1 MLRKNQI
8 FVILI
13 LIIVIAIF
21 SFFYFKNRNTFIKE
35 DIFSLPKGTVLTEAQ
50 KQKFE
55 EAKAILEDDPSNAEA
70 LIKIAQVKYDIYD
83 LEGSKKVYLK
93 ALEFKP
99 DDLLILNNL
108 ADIYN
113 QLKDYE
119 NAEKILLKLTETSP
133 GWINGFREL
142 KTLYRFHLKEKYP
155 QIEGILLKGLEGNKE
170 LYGEAPVDF
179 YAMLATFYK
188 DTGQKEK
195 AIPYY
200 EKVLELDPNNEGAKI
215 DLEELKKS
223 S

>member
-119 NAEKILLKLTETSP
+119 NAEKILLRLTETSP
-133 GWINGFREL
+133 GWKNGFREL
-142 KTLYRFHLKEKYP
+142 KSLYYFHMKEKYP
-155 QIEGILLKGLEGNKE
+155 QVEGILLKGIEANKK
-170 LYGEAPVDF
+170 LFGEAPVDF
-179 YAMLATFYK
+179 YAMLAVFYK
-188 DTGQKEK
+188 DTGQKGK

-200 EKVLELDPNNEGAKI
+200 EKVLELDPTNEGARI
-215 DLEELKKS
+215 DLEQLKKI
-223 S
+223 

>member
-119 NAEKILLKLTETSP
+119 NAEKILLRLTETSP
-133 GWINGFREL
+133 GWKNGFREL
-142 KTLYRFHLKEKYP
+142 KSLYYFHMKEKYP
-155 QIEGILLKGLEGNKE
+155 QVEGILLKGIEANKK
-170 LYGEAPVDF
+170 LFGEAPVDF
-179 YAMLATFYK
+179 YAMLAVFYK
-188 DTGQKEK
+188 DTGQKGK

-200 EKVLELDPNNEGAKI
+200 EKVLEMDPTNEGAKI

-223 S
+223 N